1 MSALGWNKLVDGY
14 ADVDDSEVSP
24 TDVVSSTSIFTVS

>member
-14 ADVDDSEVSP
+14 ADVDDS
-24 TDVVSSTSIFTVS
+24 DVPSSTSIFTVS